1 MFGRSPAFGRWRF
14 VLVLG
19 PPRETPICLTRL
31 SLKPPR
37 NFHKP
42 RRGVAGRGWVGNRE
56 IGSIRIGPSLSSR
69 ARGPPACAASTPIH
83 AAPRA
88 NLRLVWCRIINTLL
102 NALRPQ
108 GPPETRRQER
118 GEGRGTQCQERGER
132 VSGGCSYT
140 YLGPALSMGR
150 ASMCIFQDHRL
161 CIFRFTR
168 IDLWITAS

>member
-1 MFGRSPAFGRWRF
+1 M
-14 VLVLG
+14 G
-19 PPRETPICLTRL
+19 PPLGRLISLTPETL
-31 SLKPPR
+31 SRAPQGP
-37 NFHKP
+37 
-42 RRGVAGRGWVGNRE
+42 GRGGAGCSGSRVGNRE

-108 GPPETRRQER
+108 VPPETRRQER

-161 CIFRFTR
+161 LCIQTYPNRSL
-168 IDLWITAS
+168 DYGVLNCDGNSM